1 MLEHYGDA
9 PARVPAHACAFPHRA
24 PEFNLVISAQWVDAA
39 DDDANEA
46 WLRRALD
53 AVQPYSSGHVYANA
67 LDRDESRVHEAY
79 GPNYARLLELKRRWD
94 PDNVFRFNTNVD
106 PAAAKGR

>member
-1 MLEHYGDA
+1 M
-9 PARVPAHACAFPHRA
+9 
-24 PEFNLVISAQWVDAA
+24 VDAA

-53 AVQPYSSGHVYANA
+53 AVRPYSSGRVYANA